1 MIARMTLPYD
11 PYKPPAASLDAPP
24 ASDPSATVP
33 PSVVT
38 LLGQTRPWLKLM
50 AILFF
55 VLLGFGVLGLLYML
69 SLTRARF
76 ESMAVVPVFV
86 LLLLYIPPAVFLWQ
100 YAGRIRRLQDG
111 GGLPALEEALTSQKS
126 FWKYVGILA
135 AVVLCLYA
143 VAFLGAG
150 LFGTLL
156 KR

>member
-1 MIARMTLPYD
+1 
-11 PYKPPAASLDAPP
+11 
-24 ASDPSATVP
+24 
-33 PSVVT
+33 
-38 LLGQTRPWLKLM
+38 
-50 AILFF
+50 
-55 VLLGFGVLGLLYML
+55 ML